1 MKLSPKIIL
10 RIMSLFIASVGVA
23 VNAHAQD
30 TLNVDSVV
38 TSNRGGIENALVG
51 NVAGLRIKS
60 WSGTPGAQSVINLR
74 GLGLDPTSK
83 STMPL
88 ILVNGVPLIAS
99 PSDIN
104 GLNPLSYYTAGQI
117 DHIEVIKEIDRL
129 AAYGVQAPNGAINI
143 IVKEGKSGAIHV
155 NANAFA
161 GANFLQGMD
170 SGKDAFYNF
179 NSGARHAVYGN
190 GGFINEQSITVDGS
204 GDYGSYLFGLTN
216 HQDKG
221 YIKDSDFGRQSL
233 FLNAKYNI
241 TKKFSAHFYNNF
253 ALAKRNGRYAGEFNR
268 EMLLPVINDEGF
280 MMDKNRNVAV
290 LSSMRLAYVF
300 NEAFKIS
307 SVASLSYDASSR
319 DAYVPSNILD
329 GKIYSLSATLKRQLV
344 TLHTSL
350 DYLHRFG
357 EDLKLNMTIGNE
369 FRTNDD
375 RLTSVDGSRSLESG
389 GSDFVK
395 VVTGYN
401 ATQTNALSN
410 HDVEKIVSF
419 YGTWRW
425 NYKKD
430 LDVNMVL
437 RTDGSSLYQNKWAL
451 YPSIGVHYDLKRIL
465 NVPVKAEVAYGK
477 TGILSR
483 PDVYR
488 GQLSAYG
495 DYFGGNELGVGMLYP
510 AFADAKSVAVYQ
522 LDLGLAFRV
531 LPKLNIEI
539 NYFNKDYRNFTYQRY
554 QPNISGV
561 DYVFET
567 GGSLGLSGFELSLAG
582 KWFDATNFSW
592 GTNFNIAAYQNKVNS
607 LPAGIHNT
615 SIAYLGNL
623 SKGDAVTSL
632 TAYEAGMPKSIGN
645 SEPKAFGGLNNTIR
659 YRNISASFTAS
670 YAWGGK
676 VVAESFNSTYYADLV
691 GNTFPVKNT
700 ETPYYYTSTDIN
712 GRTTYQGIRAIEN
725 SGFIR
730 LNKAALT
737 YHFGA
742 VLKRAVAISD
752 MQLFLRGD
760 NLITITKYSGVNPEE
775 NIAGVRRSDLG
786 LTGTPLPSSIV
797 LGLKLVL

>member
-1 MKLSPKIIL
+1 MKLSPVIIW
-10 RIMSLFIASVGVA
+10 RPIFLFIAFLGMA
-23 VNAHAQD
+23 VDIYAQD
-30 TLNVDSVV
+30 TLKADSVV
-38 TSNRGGIENALVG
+38 TANRAGIENILSG
-51 NVAGLRIKS
+51 NIAGLRIKN
-60 WSGTPGAQSVINLR
+60 WSGTPGAQAVINLR
-74 GLGLDPTSK
+74 GLSLDPTSK

-104 GLNPLSYYTAGQI
+104 GLNPLSYYTADQI
-117 DHIEVIKEIDRL
+117 DRIEVIREIDRL
-129 AAYGVQAPNGAINI
+129 AAYGVQAPNGALNI
-143 IVKEGKSGAIHV
+143 VVKEGKPGAIHV

-161 GANFLQGMD
+161 GANFLQNMD

-179 NSGARHAVYGN
+179 NTGARHAVYGD
-190 GGFINEQSITVDGS
+190 GGFINEQNLMVDGS

-221 YIKDSDFGRQSL
+221 YIKGTDFGRQSL
-233 FLNAKYNI
+233 FLNARYNI

-253 ALAKRNGRYAGEFNR
+253 ALANRNGRYAGEFNR
-268 EMLLPVINDEGF
+268 EMLLPVVNDEGF

-300 NEAFKIS
+300 NEAFKLS

-319 DAYVPSNILD
+319 DAYVPSDILG
-329 GKIYSLSATLKRQLV
+329 GKIYSLSATLKRQLI
-344 TLHTSL
+344 TLKTSF
-350 DYLHRFG
+350 DYLHSFG
-357 EDLKLNMTIGNE
+357 DDLKLDMTIGNE

-401 ATQTNALSN
+401 ASQTNALSN
-410 HDVEKIVSF
+410 HDVEKIISF
-419 YGTWRW
+419 YGTWHW

-451 YPSIGVHYDLKRIL
+451 YPAIGVHYDLKRLL

-477 TGILSR
+477 TGVLSR

-488 GQLSAYG
+488 GQLNAYG
-495 DYFGGNELGVGMLYP
+495 DYFGGNELGIGILYP
-510 AFADAKSVAVYQ
+510 AFSGAKSVAVYQ

-531 LPKLNIEI
+531 LPRLNIAI
-539 NYFNKDYRNFTYQRY
+539 NYFNKDYKNFTYQRY
-554 QPNISGV
+554 QPNIRGV

-567 GGSLGLSGFELSLAG
+567 GGSLGLSGFELGLAG

-592 GTNFNIAAYQNKVNS
+592 VTNFNIAAYKNKVKT
-607 LPAGIHNT
+607 LPAGIDNT

-632 TAYEAGMPKSIGN
+632 TAYEAGKAMVIGN
-645 SEPKAFGGLNNTIR
+645 SEPEAFGGLNNTIR
-659 YRNISASFTAS
+659 YKNISASFTAS

-691 GNTFPVKNT
+691 GNSFPVKNT
-700 ETPYYYTSTDIN
+700 ETPYYYSSTDVN
-712 GRTTYQGIRAIEN
+712 GRTTYQGIRAVEHL
-725 SGFIR
+725 SFIR

-742 VLKRAVAISD
+742 ALKRVVAIKD
-752 MQLFLRGD
+752 LQLFLRGD

-775 NIAGVRRSDLG
+775 NITGVRRKDLG
-786 LTGTPLPSSIV
+786 LTGTPLPSSLV